1 MSNINRDYL
10 IVLNP
15 KTSKVTVPE
24 LNYYIYDKYT
34 ANLFVNLVTVE
45 NGKVVNLPDADQY
58 KLVLHVL
65 KPTNEIQD
73 VENIQVFNK
82 EKALFQIEL
91 DHELTK
97 NIGRY
102 KCELLTIDKTDH
114 VVQSAKFSYRVKK
127 SIYNDLDVV
136 TETPEYPIIIR
147 LLDKLQDID
156 KYEEERR
163 ANEVARVA
171 AEKARVK
178 DYTDLRQTVTTDI
191 ETMQEKID
199 SFDGKVQEVDNA
211 VQQMTTNI
219 DKYQTEKNKEL
230 DNYKTQ
236 KDTQIN
242 TAITDMENTIDTYK
256 TEKDTQINDKFNQ
269 QDNKIDKAINLQNIN
284 IQASTKALN
293 DKLDAAVQDQN
304 DTIEANNQA
313 QNKVIN
319 DAITEQNKTINTVV
333 ENDKVQNNR
342 LTTLETSDTN
352 NQAEIKKLQ
361 DKDVEHENRMTAIE
375 AVDVEQN
382 NRLDAIE
389 IKNDQQDGRLND
401 VEAKNKK
408 QDLDLKCLFAES
420 HSERIT
426 LDDEVGNS
434 VFLQNSKQG
443 FATVDE
449 LKGNTLVN
457 CNKDTDKELI
467 LNGNIDTSGYT
478 SVTTTEGVDGGKVDV
493 SLEGNTMVNVCDQ
506 EEAVAITKSYT
517 VETGNHIA
525 LQGEYDGKCRPNIYG
540 NTLVSWQQS
549 NALKGQQVTINKQYQ
564 INGIDSLNTT
574 VGDKVYFRIKFTV
587 DELNTTSPQ
596 PKIFTKYN
604 PGYMVDVKQFKD
616 CTVGKIEEAST
627 IREHESA
634 HADQPYM
641 KLCIGMYAKIPEDVP
656 AGSPVCKFTIHDYV
670 IYNLTQL
677 FGAGKE
683 PEQEWCDKNLPYL
696 EGMKSS
702 FEDKLV
708 PENLYKFSSRE
719 DFYSLDG
726 GTTLDGEYIKMT
738 ANSGYQNAMLK
749 PLSTIKPSTTYTIVV
764 DVVENTLNSKL
775 VITAPVK
782 EKDVQLFTTQT
793 FQIDAGKTGIFTQ
806 MATTS
811 NDLSG
816 CVRCLINYL
825 QNTNTTGSV
834 KYRIMVVEGDYT
846 NYDFTDYDS
855 TKGGKYKVDYKVT
868 GKNKCPIENKT
879 ITIKGN
885 TTEIGSNDGSVLYKN
900 IDISNLKGQYYF
912 SGKYTINNNTYYTR
926 LLLSKKPLTK
936 SIHNECYL
944 ETKNGGGVELGVGIV
959 DLTNYKYATITIGN
973 LITDLTVNTDYQCT
987 LKDIQLEEGTT
998 ATTYEPYKES
1008 IKTLYLNSPLLEGDT
1023 IEQSGNN
1030 IIHNHRYGK
1039 VVLDGSDDEVW
1050 SVSSINNKF
1059 PGQYLCYLSYPN
1071 VLAVHDNEMSSIM
1084 CDKFKVVS
1092 PKDTNTSNISPDSI
1106 SASGIESN
1114 LGSSSFRL
1122 SISQSKLSSLDLA
1135 GFKKYLQQNPIT
1147 VVYELK
1153 TPTQEII
1160 STNNNLLLDS
1170 YTNGHLDVD
1179 SVVPIDKVW
1188 FRDIM
1193 IPTKYKY
1200 RDTEYIIQFEAD
1212 NQGILSI
1219 YFDDW
1224 YNNINIVKGTNKIK
1238 LTSASQDTLGIADN
1252 YVSFS
1257 GIGFNASKIVVTPK
1271 VDNDFGY
1278 FKGMKSVGECENN
1291 KIEILSRNK
1300 NLFDSNN
1307 ITKNKYITGQVGTHQ
1322 YGDYGD
1328 SIYTNVSDYMPV
1340 KQGKVYIF
1348 SYEYETL
1355 FNVGERGYCYY
1366 DNNKNIII
1374 SKIDTIYDVSKKRTT
1389 YTPQQDGYIKI
1400 AYDKNCTNIQFEQS
1414 DVKTSYSSYAINKKE
1429 ILLSEPLRGLPNGV
1443 KDKYVIIDGKWYIE
1457 RNTYQT
1463 KFNTTNFDIKGIA
1476 ATTFSNGYQGV
1487 YAIVKNIPSVI
1498 NSTISGYVISD
1509 KLSNTLSTY
1518 YNGAGNV
1525 EGIGTWSDDSAD
1537 IIGRFKVNT
1546 DKPDSTQTRKYIDS
1560 LDLNIIYTLATPTYE
1575 PIDYNPFEVYKDT
1588 THISNNSNIPCNMVI
1603 RNSGFNCIL
1612 KPNTTYTVSSNN
1624 GLSTVVTKDSI
1635 GDNVLRFYDKDTSKI
1650 TKMSNV
1656 LVLEGDYI
1664 TGNPPIPAFFK
1675 GMESAFE
1682 QELVTDEKDE
1692 YYGKY
1697 KVNVK
1702 AVGKNLLDATKGVM
1716 NTGLNS
1722 KTICIK
1728 VKSNATYVYSSSV
1741 YKGTIFI
1748 YELPYEVNHGA
1759 GIDKVESIALKNHMI
1774 ADGQSFTTVNSTNYI
1789 LMNYDGTSN
1798 VQLEQG
1804 TKATEYEP
1812 YKENNI
1818 TFYINEPLRGVGNV
1832 KDKVYVKEDKV
1843 VVERNCASVTFDGNT
1858 TSTGDVSNYFPSD
1871 NSRMFCIEEKDAE
1884 KGQNVICDK
1893 FRANIDISQPSNRN
1907 IEGMFI
1913 SINGSDSAF
1922 YFRILNNKLATQ
1934 DTNGFKQWLQQNPTT
1949 VVYQLA
1955 TPTYEE
1961 VEYFDLKLFVEIFKD
1976 TTINYN
1982 SNIPVTSTIN
1992 YTYSTPLTDA
2002 VNTVSDISDQQ
2013 DSMIIDMATQVA
2025 SMEMMLM

>member
-34 ANLFVNLVTVE
+34 ANLFVNLVTTE
-45 NGKVVNLPDADQY
+45 GGKVVNLPDADQY

-114 VVQSAKFSYRVKK
+114 IVQSAKFSYRVKK

-211 VQQMTTNI
+211 LQQMTTNI
-219 DKYQTEKNKEL
+219 NKYQTEKNKEL

-242 TAITDMENTIDTYK
+242 TAITNMENTIDTYK
-256 TEKDTQINDKFNQ
+256 TEKDTQINDKISQ
-269 QDNKIDKAINLQNIN
+269 QDTKIDSAIDLQNKN

-293 DKLDAAVQDQN
+293 DKLDAAIQDQN
-304 DTIEANNQA
+304 DTIATNNQA

-333 ENDKVQNNR
+333 ESDKKQNDR
-342 LTTLETSDTN
+342 LDALENSDTN
-352 NQAEIKKLQ
+352 NKAEIKKLQ
-361 DKDVEHENRMTAIE
+361 DKDAEHEDRMTAIE

-506 EEAVAITKSYT
+506 EDPVAITKAYT

-525 LQGEYDGKCRPNIYG
+525 LQGEYDGKCRPNVYG
-540 NTLVSWQQS
+540 NTLVNLMTNYKDESLIEYFYPVQNEDVANVGMLKPNTEYTLIY
-549 NALKGQQVTINKQYQ
+549 NAKYQKTGDTGCVVIYLTANSDDGIFTDQPLTTSYNQYM
-564 INGIDSLNTT
+564 
-574 VGDKVYFRIKFTV
+574 YKFTTPSNV
-587 DELNTTSPQ
+587 SNFVLRANASYFYIKECILLEGDYTNKPI
-596 PKIFTKYN
+596 PNYFT
-604 PGYMVDVKQFKD
+604 
-616 CTVGKIEEAST
+616 
-627 IREHESA
+627 
-634 HADQPYM
+634 
-641 KLCIGMYAKIPEDVP
+641 
-656 AGSPVCKFTIHDYV
+656 
-670 IYNLTQL
+670 
-677 FGAGKE
+677 
-683 PEQEWCDKNLPYL
+683 
-696 EGMKSS
+696 GMKSS

-708 PENLYKFSSRE
+708 PENLYKFSSRD
-719 DFYSLDG
+719 DFYLLSDNV
-726 GTTLDGEYIKMT
+726 TLDGEYIKTT
-738 ANSGYQNAMLK
+738 ANSKYQNAMIK
-749 PLSTIKPSTTYTIVV
+749 PLATIKPSTTYTIAV
-764 DVVENTLNSKL
+764 DVVENTLNSNL
-775 VITAPVK
+775 IITANVN
-782 EKDVQLFTTQT
+782 DSQLSTTQK
-793 FQIDAGKTGIFTQ
+793 FQINTGKTGIFTQ
-806 MATTS
+806 VVTTS

-816 CVRCLINYL
+816 CTKCLVNYL
-825 QNTNTTGSV
+825 DSTNTTGSV

-846 NYDFTDYDS
+846 NYDFTNYDS
-855 TKGGKYKVDYKVT
+855 TKAGKYKVDYKVT
-868 GKNKCPIENKT
+868 GKNKFDGTWSKVTNSKQHESSF
-879 ITIKGN
+879 IKVNSNTEYIFSVSNNYNAGN
-885 TTEIGSNDGSVLYKN
+885 TERRFNVRLYDK
-900 IDISNLKGQYYF
+900 DKKYISL
-912 SGKYTINNNTYYTR
+912 
-926 LLLSKKPLTK
+926 
-936 SIHNECYL
+936 
-944 ETKNGGGVELGVGIV
+944 
-959 DLTNYKYATITIGN
+959 
-973 LITDLTVNTDYQCT
+973 LITGYLPNNAKINTPYNCEYIKIINRVNKDFTGEYTNIEDCTV
-987 LKDIQLEEGTT
+987 QLEEGTT

-1030 IIHNHRYGK
+1030 IIHNHRYTS
-1039 VVLDGSDDEVW
+1039 VVLDGSEDENWTIPENSHGEGYTRAYLYGNYTSNKKMSCTLIADVLPNNDTPYLANCTYECVGGQ
-1050 SVSSINNKF
+1050 SNNKYIYINLK
-1059 PGQYLCYLSYPN
+1059 GDNLSN
-1071 VLAVHDNEMSSIM
+1071 NEI
-1084 CDKFKVVS
+1084 K
-1092 PKDTNTSNISPDSI
+1092 
-1106 SASGIESN
+1106 
-1114 LGSSSFRL
+1114 
-1122 SISQSKLSSLDLA
+1122 SKL
-1135 GFKKYLQQNPIT
+1135 KQNPIT
-1147 VVYELK
+1147 VVYELAQ
-1153 TPTQEII
+1153 PTQEII
-1160 STNNNLLLDS
+1160 SNNDNLLLDS

-1179 SVVPIDKVW
+1179 SVVPIDKVD
-1188 FRDIM
+1188 FRSTDQLAFSC
-1193 IPTKYKY
+1193 KYLY
-1200 RDTEYIIQFEAD
+1200 NNTSYTVQFESD
-1212 NQGILSI
+1212 STGL
-1219 YFDDW
+1219 
-1224 YNNINIVKGTNKIK
+1224 INFLALGQNDSGALVKQNVVKGLNK
-1238 LTSASQDTLGIADN
+1238 LTLNTGNNNSN
-1252 YVSFS
+1252 YFYID

-1278 FKGMKSVGECENN
+1278 FKGMKSVGECEDLEVVSNKMSLPEDKIGNGHTVKPIWSITYNDVKDYLQYFNEVLSYNACNN
-1291 KIEILSRNK
+1291 KFDFYIIYENNDKQKPLVIWINLDTFNKHQAFIEFNSHIKSNK
-1300 NLFDSNN
+1300 QTL
-1307 ITKNKYITGQVGTHQ
+1307 TH
-1322 YGDYGD
+1322 
-1328 SIYTNVSDYMPV
+1328 
-1340 KQGKVYIF
+1340 
-1348 SYEYETL
+1348 
-1355 FNVGERGYCYY
+1355 
-1366 DNNKNIII
+1366 
-1374 SKIDTIYDVSKKRTT
+1374 
-1389 YTPQQDGYIKI
+1389 
-1400 AYDKNCTNIQFEQS
+1400 
-1414 DVKTSYSSYAINKKE
+1414 
-1429 ILLSEPLRGLPNGV
+1429 EPLRGLPNGV

-1457 RNTYQT
+1457 RNCGRITSFICDGSWDSPEVLEPKGLKMFKIAEKIETFTSVNYFRKAISNKFRCITY
-1463 KFNTTNFDIKGIA
+1463 
-1476 ATTFSNGYQGV
+1476 GY
-1487 YAIVKNIPSVI
+1487 
-1498 NSTISGYVISD
+1498 
-1509 KLSNTLSTY
+1509 
-1518 YNGAGNV
+1518 
-1525 EGIGTWSDDSAD
+1525 AD
-1537 IIGRFKVNT
+1537 IRFN
-1546 DKPDSTQTRKYIDS
+1546 SSYLAYITFDGNLWVS
-1560 LDLNIIYTLATPTYE
+1560 ASRDTTAQQMTNYLKDCEFIYELPSPIYE
-1575 PIDYNPFEVYKDT
+1575 PIDYNPFEVYTDI
-1588 THISNNSNIPCNMVI
+1588 THISNNSTIPCNMVI

-1624 GLSTVVTKDSI
+1624 GLSSVVTKDSI
-1635 GDNVLRFYDKDTSKI
+1635 GDSVLRFYDKDTTSI
-1650 TKMSNV
+1650 TKMNKV
-1656 LVLEGDYI
+1656 LVLEGDYV

-1692 YYGKY
+1692 HYGKY

-1702 AVGKNLLDATKGVM
+1702 AVGKNLFGGYITDFNNYTLDEGVYKSVKLNLKKGV
-1716 NTGLNS
+1716 TYTLNPIEVS
-1722 KTICIK
+1722 IKGNYFLLSDSPNPNKAGATWNGIC
-1728 VKSNATYVYSSSV
+1728 
-1741 YKGTIFI
+1741 
-1748 YELPYEVNHGA
+1748 
-1759 GIDKVESIALKNHMI
+1759 
-1774 ADGQSFTTVNSTNYI
+1774 
-1789 LMNYDGTSN
+1789 YDGDKQPKYTFTYSKDLYLCYFN
-1798 VQLEQG
+1798 ANGTTIDNFNNCINNIKVQLEQG
-1804 TKATEYEP
+1804 DTATEHEP

-1843 VVERNCASVTFDGNT
+1843 VVERNCGSVTFDG
-1858 TSTGDVSNYFPSD
+1858 STDEGWVYSSL
-1871 NSRMFCIEEKDAE
+1871 IA
-1884 KGQNVICDK
+1884 QNLIQLSCPI
-1893 FRANIDISQPSNRN
+1893 AN
-1907 IEGMFI
+1907 G
-1913 SINGSDSAF
+1913 SINDDYNIYSNTILRYYGEFRDSMWINRSKLCV
-1922 YFRILNNKLATQ
+1922 RINKNKLQTE
-1934 DTNGFKQWLQQNPTT
+1934 DVVGFKQWLQENPTT

-1955 TPTYEE
+1955 TPVYEE
-1961 VEYFDLKLFVEIFKD
+1961 VEYFDLKLFVEIFKN

-1992 YTYSTPLTDA
+1992 YTYSTPLTDS

-2013 DSMIIDMATQVA
+2013 DSLIIDMATQVA